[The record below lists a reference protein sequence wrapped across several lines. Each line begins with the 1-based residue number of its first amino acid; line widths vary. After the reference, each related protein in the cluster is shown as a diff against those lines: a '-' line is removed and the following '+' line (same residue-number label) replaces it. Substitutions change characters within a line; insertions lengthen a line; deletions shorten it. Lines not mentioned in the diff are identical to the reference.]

1 MPQQADQFPSS
12 AQVQPTNFDFRQT
25 LTKPLSRY
33 ARDAGVLGVRGVD
46 FLLRCCFGIRE
57 FSKRS
62 DCILRVSIERSESK
76 LALPDATVIEYG
88 DQILELH
95 FWNEHLIHCLGPH
108 ELFGW
113 GFCLQR
119 RICFSLMLLA
129 DRVAVDEDLADF
141 EAIHASLTISLNRA
155 ERVFRRM
162 GFTIDYPKRSVPQR
176 VHDFFE
182 SFLICSLTWAFHP
195 YGMRKGKRL
204 PRRAELWL
212 SRSDFE
218 RIYGR
223 PVHDTD

>member
-1 MPQQADQFPSS
+1 MSRTNQLPGS
-12 AQVQPTNFDFRQT
+12 VQEQTVNSDFRQT
-25 LTKPLSRY
+25 LANPLSRY

-46 FLLRCCFGIRE
+46 LLLRCCFGIKE

-62 DCILRVSIERSESK
+62 DCVLRVSVEPSPSK
-76 LALPDATVIEYG
+76 ITLHDAAVVECG
-88 DQILELH
+88 DPILELH

-119 RICFSLMLLA
+119 RVRFSLMLLA
-129 DRVAVDEDLADF
+129 DRLADDDNLANF
-141 EAIHASLTISLNRA
+141 EAVHASLTVSLDRA
-155 ERVFRRM
+155 ERIFRRL
-162 GFTIDYPKRSVPQR
+162 GFTICYPKRSILQR

-182 SFLICSLTWAFHP
+182 GFLIYSLIWAFHP
-195 YGMRKGKRL
+195 YGVRKGKRA

>member
-1 MPQQADQFPSS
+1 MSRTNQLPGS
-12 AQVQPTNFDFRQT
+12 VQEQTANPDFRQT
-25 LTKPLSRY
+25 LAKPLSRY

-46 FLLRCCFGIRE
+46 LLLRCCFGIKE

-62 DCILRVSIERSESK
+62 DCILRVSVESSPLK
-76 LALPDATVIEYG
+76 ITLQDATVIECG
-88 DQILELH
+88 DPILELH
-95 FWNEHLIHCLGPH
+95 FWNEHLIHCLSSY

-119 RICFSLMLLA
+119 RIRLSLMLLA
-129 DRVAVDEDLADF
+129 DRVPVDDDLADF
-141 EAIHASLTISLNRA
+141 EAVHASLTISLDRA
-155 ERVFRRM
+155 ERVFRRL
-162 GFTIDYPKRSVPQR
+162 GFTISYPRRSVLQQ

-195 YGMRKGKRL
+195 YGVRKGKRA